1 MDSRN
6 FPMKPSLLLLAAAAA
21 VAVLVLR
28 PSSVSD
34 SRRLPVRS
42 KAARKLNPPAINA
55 SNPPSYY
62 PSHA

>member
-21 VAVLVLR
+21 VAVLVL
-28 PSSVSD
+28 SSVSD

>member
-28 PSSVSD
+28 SSSVSD

-42 KAARKLNPPAINA
+42 KAARKLNSAAINA
-55 SNPPSYY
+55 SDPPSYY

>member
-28 PSSVSD
+28 SSSV
-34 SRRLPVRS
+34 RRF
-42 KAARKLNPPAINA
+42 
-55 SNPPSYY
+55 PSLAG
-62 PSHA
+62 PQQGCQEA